1 MSVFSQARID
11 VFFNKADALK
21 GIKELKD
28 TVKSS
33 ANDMKSSFMG
43 TLGKLGAAYLGGK
56 MFKSAYDNMNN
67 IINMAHKWG
76 RGTEGISV
84 LANEMTMLGG
94 STEDALNT
102 VDTLEQA
109 IVDMSTTGTGPLK
122 AVSAQIGAHIHNA
135 DGSLKTYSQMISE
148 IRQKLK
154 LVKDDATR
162 TKVLQ
167 ELGLTSPAQINYM
180 TMSEEK
186 LKRINKEAK
195 KAGVVTK
202 EGEKATEKFNEAV
215 GKLKAS
221 FQSLVSELMAD
232 FTPFIE
238 IFSKIVDYISELPS
252 GVRKVILALSALKL
266 VGGFGMIGSVLGKL
280 PMIFKSVGSFLSSIG
295 PALMKLGGFAALI
308 GQIWGWVSK
317 FKEMFDNGGQKT
329 IDKDK
334 GNFEKNVS
342 EGNWWEIAKHP
353 IDTMTALSG
362 KAVDWM
368 TNWGEEGDLS
378 QYAAKARRARESGN
392 LADAEKY
399 QKLYDTGL
407 AELRA
412 KREAENK
419 TLNIENINIRSTD
432 PKESAMEL
440 QNVLNRGMAGG
451 VI

>member
-56 MFKSAYDNMNN
+56 MFKSAYDDMNN
-67 IINMAHKWG
+67 IVNMANKWG
-76 RGTEGISV
+76 RSTEGISV
-84 LANEMTMLGG
+84 LSNAMTMLGG

-109 IVDMSTTGTGPLK
+109 ITDLRTTGSGPLK
-122 AVSAQIGAHIHNA
+122 SVASQIGAQIYNA
-135 DGSLKTYSQMISE
+135 DGSLKNYSQLLSE

-167 ELGLTSPAQINYM
+167 ELGLTSPTQINYM

-195 KAGVVTK
+195 KQGVITK
-202 EGEKATEKFNEAV
+202 DSAKTMEKFNESV

-221 FQSLVSELMAD
+221 FKSLVGELMGD
-232 FTPFIE
+232 FAPVID
-238 IFSKIVDYISELPS
+238 IFSKIVDYISSLPS
-252 GVRKVILALSALKL
+252 SVRKLVLALSALKL
-266 VGGFGMIGSVLGKL
+266 TGGLGLITKT
-280 PMIFKSVGSFLSSIG
+280 FSGLSSIFTS
-295 PALMKLGGFAALI
+295 LGGNLGTIVTQIGGMVALVA
-308 GQIWGWVSK
+308 QLWGWYEK
-317 FKEMFDNGGQKT
+317 FKEMFENGGQET
-329 IDKDK
+329 INKDK
-334 GNFEKNVS
+334 GNFEKNVT

-353 IDTMTALSG
+353 IDTVTALSG

-368 TNWGEEGDLS
+368 TNWGEEGNLS
-378 QYAAKARRARESGN
+378 EYAAKARRARESGN

-419 TLNIENINIRSTD
+419 TVNIENINIRSTD

>member
-28 TVKSS
+28 TVRSS

-43 TLGKLGAAYLGGK
+43 SLGKLGAAYLGGK

-67 IINMAHKWG
+67 IVNMAHKWG
-76 RGTEGISV
+76 RGTEGISI

-109 IVDMSTTGTGPLK
+109 ITDLRTTGSGPLK
-122 AVSAQIGAHIHNA
+122 AVASQIGAQIYNA
-135 DGSLKTYSQMISE
+135 DGSLKTYSQLLSE
-148 IRQKLK
+148 IRQKLR

-167 ELGLTSPAQINYM
+167 ELGLTSPTQISYM

-186 LKRINKEAK
+186 LKRINKEASKQGVITK
-195 KAGVVTK
+195 KA
-202 EGEKATEKFNEAV
+202 EKTMEKFNEAV

-221 FQSLVSELMAD
+221 FQSLVGELMGD
-232 FTPFIE
+232 FAPVID
-238 IFSKIVDYISELPS
+238 IFSKIVDYISSLPS
-252 GVRKVILALSALKL
+252 SVRKLVLALSALKL
-266 VGGFGMIGSVLGKL
+266 TGGFGLITKTFSG
-280 PMIFKSVGSFLSSIG
+280 LSSIFTS
-295 PALMKLGGFAALI
+295 LGGNLGTIVTQIGGMVALVA
-308 GQIWGWVSK
+308 QLWGWYEK
-317 FKEMFDNGGQKT
+317 FKEMFENGGQET
-329 IDKDK
+329 INKDK
-334 GNFEKNVS
+334 GNFEKNVT

-353 IDTMTALSG
+353 IDTVTALSG

-368 TNWGEEGDLS
+368 TNWGEEGNLS
-378 QYAAKARRARESGN
+378 EYAAKARRARASGN
-392 LADAEKY
+392 TADAEKY
-399 QKLYDTGL
+399 QKLYDAGL

-419 TLNIENINIRSTD
+419 TVNIENINIRSTD